1 MRGRQEERDLDS
13 QVSFIL
19 QCASVHNMY
28 CVAMRLIEDCAKEL
42 LFDRRMCT
50 VDVREGG
57 LCEVAFWALSLA
69 YVEIHDWCCQVGV

>member
-1 MRGRQEERDLDS
+1 
-13 QVSFIL
+13 
-19 QCASVHNMY
+19 MY